1 VDVFAPCTE
10 ASPVALAMQ
19 FLVAMGN
26 LIGLGPHFYVGE
38 TRHGV
43 NENLLIVGRSSFS
56 RKGDSWN
63 SAIRV
68 PRGAYP
74 DWATNC
80 IASGLSSGEGLI
92 YNVRD
97 PVYTTDDKGQLKV
110 SDPGIADKRLLVT
123 ETEFSGP
130 LKMFARQGNVLSDII
145 RNAWDERPLRT
156 LIKHNPTRAD
166 QSHISIIGHT
176 TPDDLHTYLTE
187 LDIANGFGNRFLF
200 GLVDRVRSLPS
211 PPRVD
216 DARVAPLV
224 QEVKDVVAFS
234 QGVLQMRRTPDAE
247 ALWEWLYPEL
257 TKEHFG
263 LVGKLLARGPAHM
276 TRLSA
281 LYALLARRAGPEV
294 ADIESAAAVWSYSK
308 ESVEILFRDR
318 SGNPIV
324 DRIRQDLLPG
334 QEMSVTKLRAEIFSN
349 HVSAPDLE
357 DALTILTELG
367 EVQVEKR
374 QTGGRPVRIVR
385 RVAPG
390 PGAERAQSAKRDSTA
405 SPDPETEQPEDAA
418 GQAEAGSEAA
428 EGDTSGSSE
437 TDPPDSADPPAP
449 DAVETGRTPESALA
463 RVMTAAL
470 YCDAC
475 GVGTV
480 DVALVYL
487 CCELKR
493 EFTVDDAL
501 GFLHRHNG
509 GPWRFAADPDD
520 PRRSLQSIIVPL
532 REAS

>member
-1 VDVFAPCTE
+1 MSRLTVPTASPALYSGLVGRVVDVFAPCTE
-10 ASPVALAMQ
+10 ASPVAIAMQ

-38 TRHGV
+38 TPHGV
-43 NENLLIVGRSSFS
+43 NEDLLIVGRSSFS

-63 SAIRV
+63 SAVRV
-68 PRGAYP
+68 PKAAYS

-80 IASGLSSGEGLI
+80 LASGLSSGEGLI

-130 LKMFARQGNVLSDII
+130 LKMFARQGNILSDII
-145 RNAWDERPLRT
+145 RNAWDRRPLRT

-176 TPDDLHTYLTE
+176 TPEDLHTYLTE

-200 GLVDRVRSLPS
+200 ALVDRVQSLPN
-211 PPRVD
+211 PPRVG
-216 DARVAPLV
+216 DAQVAPLV
-224 QEVKDVVAFS
+224 QEVKDVIAFS

-247 ALWEWLYPEL
+247 ALWAWLYPEL

-263 LVGKLLARGPAHM
+263 LVGKLLARGPAHV

-281 LYALLARRAGPEV
+281 LYALCARRAAIDVP
-294 ADIESAAAVWSYSK
+294 DIESALAVWAYSK
-308 ESVEILFRDR
+308 ASVEVLFQDR

-334 QEMSVTKLRAEIFSN
+334 QEMSVTKLRDEVFSN

-357 DALTILTELG
+357 DALTVLTELG

-374 QTGGRPVRIVR
+374 QTGGRPVRMVR
-385 RVAPG
+385 RVAPPNG
-390 PGAERAQSAKRDSTA
+390 AGSAESAERPAT
-405 SPDPETEQPEDAA
+405 SP
-418 GQAEAGSEAA
+418 
-428 EGDTSGSSE
+428 
-437 TDPPDSADPPAP
+437 
-449 DAVETGRTPESALA
+449 
-463 RVMTAAL
+463 
-470 YCDAC
+470 
-475 GVGTV
+475 GT
-480 DVALVYL
+480 
-487 CCELKR
+487 
-493 EFTVDDAL
+493 
-501 GFLHRHNG
+501 
-509 GPWRFAADPDD
+509 
-520 PRRSLQSIIVPL
+520 
-532 REAS
+532 